1 MRRFNFG
8 LLGLASAIFAFLT
21 LPTMAAPDAALFGQL
36 PAVYDADLSPDGKQI
51 AILQNHQGRTVV
63 NILDLADLEANQQQ
77 KSRVVG
83 MQEGVK
89 PLYVKW
95 VSNYYVVVSVEQVE
109 VKRNVPYT
117 FGHLH
122 IIDVKTME
130 TWALLRGNGVTGA
143 RQFNNEV
150 LDWLEDDPDHILMQ
164 FPDIGDSADT
174 PSIWKVRIKNDTRAL
189 VRRYKK
195 GVSDWITDN
204 VGEPRLGL
212 AWKDRGRR
220 LEWEIKHPETGKWDS
235 SETYPGLD
243 PDNMGV
249 LAITDGGKNL
259 IVRAYRDADT
269 LGLHRYD
276 LVTRSFVETLY
287 QNANYDVGSVIL
299 SKDGNEVVG
308 VHYTG
313 DTEQTVLF
321 DEYGSTMEE
330 ALAAF
335 SDYEVRFIDQSDD
348 GEQVLIQVSGPSQ
361 PGGLF
366 LFKRGGERVSIIA
379 NRAELMK
386 FPMGKVVSLGYP
398 ARDGETIPAYLTGPA
413 GFTGELKN
421 LPFII
426 LPHGG
431 PYARDVKQFDWLA
444 QMFAGQ
450 GYAVLQMNFRGSDG
464 FGKRFADAGRDD
476 WVVMQNDVED
486 AMRWLL
492 DNDYADP
499 NRSCIAGWSYG
510 GYSALMGAANHPDLY
525 RCAIAIAALS
535 DIPEAMS
542 DARKYI
548 RGAARAERTF
558 GALRKDGELMRAN
571 NPVDRAADIT
581 IPVFMAH
588 GTLDASV
595 EFDQY
600 EKMKRRL
607 ERAGVAGTYMSFK
620 DEDHYMSNQA
630 NRQAMVEGIEAF
642 LRRVNGKSPFILE

>member
-1 MRRFNFG
+1 MGRFTFG
-8 LLGLASAIFAFLT
+8 LVGMASAFCVSLGLPT
-21 LPTMAAPDAALFGQL
+21 LAAPDAALFGQL

-63 NILDLADLEANQQQ
+63 NILELAALEAKRQQ
-77 KSRVVG
+77 KSRVFG

-95 VSNYYVVVSVEQVE
+95 VGNRHVVVSTQQTE
-109 VKRNVPYT
+109 VKRNVPYVS
-117 FGHLH
+117 GHLH
-122 IIDVKTME
+122 SIDVKTMD
-130 TWALLRGNGVTGA
+130 A
-143 RQFNNEV
+143 RVVLGGYQQFSNEV

-164 FPDIGDSADT
+164 FPDIGESVDT
-174 PSIWKVRIKNDTRAL
+174 PSVWKVQIRNGTQAL

-204 VGEPRLGL
+204 VGEPRVGL

-220 LEWEIKHPETGKWDS
+220 LEWEIKHPETGKWES
-235 SETYPGLD
+235 SETYPELD
-243 PDNMGV
+243 PDNMDV

-276 LVTRSFVETLY
+276 LVTRTFVETLY
-287 QNANYDVGSVIL
+287 QNDDYDVGAVIL
-299 SKDGNEVVG
+299 SKDGNDVVG
-308 VHYTG
+308 AHYTG
-313 DTEQTVLF
+313 DTDQTVIF
-321 DEYGSTMEE
+321 GEYGSTMGE

-366 LFKRGGERVSIIA
+366 LFKRGGERVNIIA
-379 NRAELMK
+379 NRSELMNVQ
-386 FPMGKVVSLGYP
+386 MGKVVSLNYP

-413 GFTGELKN
+413 GFGGELKN

-431 PYARDVKQFDWLA
+431 PYARDAKQFDWLA
-444 QMFAGQ
+444 QMFASQ

-464 FGKRFADAGRDD
+464 YGRAFANAGRDD
-476 WVVMQNDVED
+476 WVVMQTDVED
-486 AMRWLL
+486 GMRWLV
-492 DNDYADP
+492 DRGYADP
-499 NRSCIAGWSYG
+499 DKSCIAGWSYG
-510 GYSALMGAANHPDLY
+510 GYAALMGAANHPDLY

-571 NPVDRAADIT
+571 NPVDRAKDIT

-588 GTLDASV
+588 GTLDTSV
-595 EFDQY
+595 EFDQF
-600 EKMKRRL
+600 KAMKRQL
-607 ERAGVAGTYMSFK
+607 ERAGVAGTYMRFK
-620 DEDHYMSNQA
+620 NEDHYMSNQA
-630 NRQAMVEGIEAF
+630 NRQAMLEGIEAF
-642 LRRVNGKSPFILE
+642 LLRVNGKSPFILD